1 MEDRRW
7 WAFWNASLAVNAFL
21 RMNKQHRFTLV
32 KTFYRANRYT
42 IGVFAVKTGFCHH
55 MCHRKLT
62 FPENPAMKIYKG
74 RTQVASQP
82 RLS

>member
-1 MEDRRW
+1 MEDCCW

-32 KTFYRANRYT
+32 KAFYGANRYT

-62 FPENPAMKIYKG
+62 FPENPAMKK
-74 RTQVASQP
+74 
-82 RLS
+82 